1 MTKGI
6 SMVHFN
12 GGRTLSVRD
21 QFWLFSRE
29 YQVSAIVLS
38 KRGRC
43 IDVQTSNGPILRY
56 NVDELEEIHF
66 REQQDTTAEE

>member
-1 MTKGI
+1 MKKEI
-6 SMVHFN
+6 SLIQFN

-21 QFWLFSRE
+21 QFWLFSCE
-29 YQVSAIVLS
+29 FVVSAIVIS

-56 NVDELEEIHF
+56 NVDDLEEIRF
-66 REQQDTTAEE
+66 RELRDTTK